1 MKDNTRKITT
11 VSLSVRVFLG
21 LLLILSLVF
30 FATKLM
36 QFNKLAREIGELEK
50 KIDAAEEQVAD
61 LQHELD
67 APMDDSYVE
76 RYAKDHLDMNY
87 PDETVY
93 YNNGRQ

>member
-1 MKDNTRKITT
+1 MKDNTGKITT

-36 QFNKLAREIGELEK
+36 QYNKLAREIEELEK

-61 LQHELD
+61 LQHDLD

-76 RYAKDHLDMNY
+76 RYAKDNLDMNY

>member
-1 MKDNTRKITT
+1 MKDNTGKITT

-36 QFNKLAREIGELEK
+36 QYNKLAREIEELEK
-50 KIDAAEEQVAD
+50 KIDATEEQVAD
-61 LQHELD
+61 LQHDLD

-76 RYAKDHLDMNY
+76 RYAKDNLDMNY